1 MIFTESFLW
10 VHTPKTAGMS
20 LQNFLANSLNDEI
33 IYLVTKSKD
42 HDLSKLIHCD
52 RKIEH
57 IYGGRH
63 LNINE
68 SLDLYREKFSS
79 NPKMIL
85 TVIRDPIE
93 LIFSYYHHLLKPQV
107 LKQRGMTKDNNW
119 GHPKLAREENFS
131 KFGSRPN
138 IFYGLSDK
146 KLMNYYQCDYDI
158 KLEIVPLNFL
168 NEYFSNSS
176 FFREGNATLEKRN
189 SSKKTKQVI
198 SADTKQRIY
207 KNYPKYSS
215 LFNNITSSFLYS

>member
-10 VHTPKTAGMS
+10 VHVPKTAGMS
-20 LQNFLANSLNDEI
+20 LQNFLVNSLDDEI

-42 HDLSKLIHCD
+42 SDLSKYIHCD

-68 SLDLYREKFSS
+68 SLNLYREKFFS

-93 LIFSYYHHLLKPQV
+93 LIFSYYHHLLKPEV
-107 LKQRGMTKDNNW
+107 HKVRGMTKENIW
-119 GHPKLAREENFS
+119 GHPKLALSENFD
-131 KFGSRPN
+131 KFGSRPK
-138 IFYGLSDK
+138 IFYGLSDE

-158 KLEIVPLNFL
+158 KLEIVPLDFL
-168 NEYFSNSS
+168 NEYLSNSS
-176 FFREGNATLEKRN
+176 FFRKGNATLEKRN
-189 SSKKTKQVI
+189 SSKKTNQII
-198 SADTKQRIY
+198 SVDTKQRIY

-215 LFNNITSSFLYS
+215 LFNEITSSFLYS